1 MMAPKYLAFLFTF
14 IIFNTV
20 DGEDTKL
27 SESMSSE
34 GPQSMQRRYSEA
46 ILASD
51 YSRSVDNM
59 LKKNFVDWLL
69 GRREKKSDNIS
80 ESAKREADFQYPEL
94 HMKDTDFNSELEG
107 GKNFLNWLAR
117 NRHGES
123 SSYNEAKTTL
133 CEEVL
138 ELLMSTNM
146 CRLRFS

>member
-1 MMAPKYLAFLFTF
+1 MALKYLAFLFTF
-14 IIFNTV
+14 IIFNVV

-27 SESMSSE
+27 RESLPGE

-80 ESAKREADFQYPEL
+80 ESAKREADFQFPEL
-94 HMKDTDFNSELEG
+94 SMKDTDLYPELEG
-107 GKNFLNWLAR
+107 SKHFFTWLAR

-123 SSYNEAKTTL
+123 SHNEAKTTL

-138 ELLMSTNM
+138 DLLMSTDM
-146 CRLRFS
+146 CRLRFL

>member
-1 MMAPKYLAFLFTF
+1 MISPKYLAFLFTF

-20 DGEDTKL
+20 DGEETKL
-27 SESMSSE
+27 RESLSNE

-69 GRREKKSDNIS
+69 RRREKKSENVS
-80 ESAKREADFQYPEL
+80 ESAKREAEFQFPEMS
-94 HMKDTDFNSELEG
+94 MKEVDTQSDLEG
-107 GKNFLNWLAR
+107 GKNFLTWLAR
-117 NRHGES
+117 NKSRES
-123 SSYNEAKTTL
+123 SHNEAKTTI

-138 ELLMSTNM
+138 DLLMSSDM